1 MATVDFAARQ
11 AQLRHKYLK
20 PRAERP
26 PSSARGLHHL
36 ALICEDVE
44 QTIQFYQELLGFP
57 LVELM
62 ENRDYTGSTHLF
74 FDMGHDNLLAF
85 FDFPGLGL
93 QPGVEAIGTV
103 QHIAISTDSDSFERV
118 KARLEADG
126 IPYLG
131 PDRGAKDS
139 IYFKDPNGVQI
150 EFIREPLLRMDGR
163 SLVE

>member
-1 MATVDFAARQ
+1 MATIDFETRRGE
-11 AQLRHKYLK
+11 LRAKYLK
-20 PRAERP
+20 PRAQRP
-26 PSSARGLHHL
+26 ASSARGLHHL
-36 ALICEDVE
+36 ALICNDVE
-44 QTIQFYQELLGFP
+44 ETIQFYQELMGFP

-62 ENRDYTGSTHLF
+62 ENRDYKGSTHLF
-74 FDMGHDNLLAF
+74 FDMGNDNLLAF

-103 QHIAISTDSDSFERV
+103 QHIAISTDSENFEGV
-118 KARLEADG
+118 KAKLEERG

-139 IYFKDPNGVQI
+139 IYFKDPNGIQI